1 MTMEELR
8 EQRRQFKVLQEN
20 ETYRRLVTERKAQIR
35 LRQQQVASM
44 PVNGLD
50 DIVRLLTARGELAG
64 MQYSIAQLGLEIE
77 HLGVDIEDA
86 LEEEEI
92 QAEAPEQDKG
102 DM

>member
-1 MTMEELR
+1 MTIDELR
-8 EQRRQFKVLQEN
+8 ERRRQFKVLQEN
-20 ETYRRLVTERKAQIR
+20 KTYQSLIEERRAQVR
-35 LRQQQVASM
+35 LRQQQVTSM

-77 HLGVDIEDA
+77 HLSVDIEDA

-92 QAEAPEQDKG
+92 QAETLEQNKG